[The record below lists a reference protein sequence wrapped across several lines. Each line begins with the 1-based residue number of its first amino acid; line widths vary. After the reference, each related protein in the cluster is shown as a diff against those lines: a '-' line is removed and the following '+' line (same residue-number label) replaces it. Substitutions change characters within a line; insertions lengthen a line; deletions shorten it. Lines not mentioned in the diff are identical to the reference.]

1 VGDVPEERLVNDD
14 NTATFQDWADALY
27 SLSRSPSERRSF
39 PCPNCG
45 VRALQIVYVGNP
57 ESHVGY
63 CSLWCDNCRYGIQPS
78 RVIIPDGVD
87 FFPFSTDPDVVAA
100 AIPDFREVYP
110 DEDVDDEDEEEG
122 DEDREMPTR

>member
-1 VGDVPEERLVNDD
+1 MDDIPEERPVGRE
-14 NTATFQDWADALY
+14 NTATFQDWADTLY
-27 SLSRSPSERRSF
+27 LLLHSPSERRSF

-57 ESHVGY
+57 ETHVGY
-63 CSLWCDNCRYGIQPS
+63 CSLWCENCWYGIQPS
-78 RVIIPDGVD
+78 RVVIPDGVD

-110 DEDVDDEDEEEG
+110 DEDVDDEDEEEPRRG
-122 DEDREMPTR
+122 SN

>member
-1 VGDVPEERLVNDD
+1 VNDD